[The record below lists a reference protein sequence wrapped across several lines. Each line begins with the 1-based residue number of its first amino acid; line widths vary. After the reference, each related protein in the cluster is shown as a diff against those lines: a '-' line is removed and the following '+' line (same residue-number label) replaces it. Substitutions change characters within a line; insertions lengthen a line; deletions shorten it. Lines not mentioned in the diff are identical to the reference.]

1 MTSHET
7 WQSCYIW
14 QLSFP
19 FLYLLLLASSS
30 PLCPY
35 LRHSPCP
42 FPFLFPC
49 PFPSSP
55 GALLWHLHAWADSEG
70 TYVYACV
77 QILKYTIQSHSM
89 TRLEACEF
97 GLRECRC
104 PQLCPRAGV
113 KLAPQQHQEDWQP
126 MHYPGSLQNNQV
138 KIHDRTKHGWM
149 KYTVPGYTSW
159 CLTVGPSGTCQV
171 AQSLHPWALPE

>member
-1 MTSHET
+1 MRHGSPATFDSCLSLSSTSSFWLPLPLFALT
-7 WQSCYIW
+7 SGIPPA
-14 QLSFP
+14 LS
-19 FLYLLLLASSS
+19 LSSSLTLSLLL
-30 PLCPY
+30 PVLCSGICTPEPTVKVHMCMHVCKY
-35 LRHSPCP
+35 WNIP
-42 FPFLFPC
+42 FNL
-49 PFPSSP
+49 
-55 GALLWHLHAWADSEG
+55 
-70 TYVYACV
+70 
-77 QILKYTIQSHSM
+77 SM

-138 KIHDRTKHGWM
+138 KIHDRTEHGWM